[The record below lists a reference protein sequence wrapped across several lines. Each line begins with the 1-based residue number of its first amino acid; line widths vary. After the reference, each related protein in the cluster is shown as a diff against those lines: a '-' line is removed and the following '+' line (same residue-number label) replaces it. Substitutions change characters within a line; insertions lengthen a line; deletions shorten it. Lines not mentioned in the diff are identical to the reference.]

1 MPKSDGKFRCCY
13 VNTICGRSLQHGV
26 MFVGIATVVISS
38 IVLLLS
44 LVCATLTL
52 RSDKLLNAHPVAAMN
67 FIFTLVSSSFSIY
80 QILISAILLWQA
92 VGQGIIYLYSLW
104 YTSHLSILT
113 IYFILFVI
121 KVIICFAEKHYVTA
135 WITISIGILYEGIFI
150 YFLIIV
156 NSYLNSINRDIF
168 Q

>member
-67 FIFTLVSSSFSIY
+67 FIFSLVSSSFSTY
-80 QILISAILLWQA
+80 QILISAILLWH
-92 VGQGIIYLYSLW
+92 VGQGIFYIYSLW

-113 IYFILFVI
+113 IYFVLFTI

-135 WITISIGILYEGIFI
+135 CITISIGILYEGIFI

-156 NSYLNSINRDIF
+156 NSYLYSINQDIY

>member
-1 MPKSDGKFRCCY
+1 MPKSDAKFRCCY

-44 LVCATLTL
+44 LVCVTMTL
-52 RSDKLLNAHPVAAMN
+52 RSDKLFNAHPVAAMN
-67 FIFTLVSSSFSIY
+67 FIFTRVSSSFSIY

-92 VGQGIIYLYSLW
+92 VGKGIFYVYSLW

-113 IYFILFVI
+113 IYFILFAI
-121 KVIICFAEKHYVTA
+121 KVFICFTEKHYVTA
-135 WITISIGILYEGIFI
+135 CITITIGILYEGIFI
-150 YFLIIV
+150 YFIIVV
-156 NSYLNSINRDIF
+156 NSYIDSINGDIF